1 MKTFFSL
8 FFLATLVFAQSEN
21 WVPVYSD
28 EDKSAYINVTGLN
41 AYQEGDIFVW
51 IQEEYSNA
59 LQMEEIDEKIYKVKS
74 YYMISRELKRY
85 TLLDVIYYD
94 EDSNVVKSYSYEHKY
109 DKPEFKYSSPILK
122 NTDMEKILAKC
133 LEVIGTPPNLNN

>member
-1 MKTFFSL
+1 
-8 FFLATLVFAQSEN
+8 LAFAQSEN
-21 WVPVYSD
+21 WIPVYSD

-74 YYMISRELKRY
+74 YYMISKELKRY
-85 TLLDVIYYD
+85 SLLDVIYYD

-133 LEVIGTPPNLNN
+133 LEVIGNTKP

>member
-1 MKTFFSL
+1 M
-8 FFLATLVFAQSEN
+8 VFAQSEN

-85 TLLDVIYYD
+85 SLLDVIYYD

-133 LEVIGTPPNLNN
+133 LEVIGDTKP

>member
-8 FFLATLVFAQSEN
+8 FFFATLAFAQSEN

-85 TLLDVIYYD
+85 SLLDVIYYD

-133 LEVIGTPPNLNN
+133 LEVIGNSKP

>member
-1 MKTFFSL
+1 M
-8 FFLATLVFAQSEN
+8 AFAQSEN

-85 TLLDVIYYD
+85 SLLDVIYYD

-133 LEVIGTPPNLNN
+133 LEVIGNTKP

>member
-1 MKTFFSL
+1 M
-8 FFLATLVFAQSEN
+8 AFAQSEN

-85 TLLDVIYYD
+85 SLLDVIYYD

-133 LEVIGTPPNLNN
+133 LEVIGNSKP

>member
-8 FFLATLVFAQSEN
+8 FFFATLAFAQSEN

-85 TLLDVIYYD
+85 SLLDVIYYD

-133 LEVIGTPPNLNN
+133 LEVIGDTKP

>member
-8 FFLATLVFAQSEN
+8 FFFATLAFAQSEN

-85 TLLDVIYYD
+85 SLLDVIYYD

-133 LEVIGTPPNLNN
+133 LEVIGNTKP

>member
-8 FFLATLVFAQSEN
+8 FFFATLAFAQSEN
-21 WVPVYSD
+21 WIPVYSD
-28 EDKSAYINVTGLN
+28 DDKSAYINVTGLN

-74 YYMISRELKRY
+74 YYMISKELKRY
-85 TLLDVIYYD
+85 SLLDVIYYD

-133 LEVIGTPPNLNN
+133 LEVIGNTKP

>member
-1 MKTFFSL
+1 M
-8 FFLATLVFAQSEN
+8 AFAQSEN
-21 WVPVYSD
+21 WIPVYSD

-74 YYMISRELKRY
+74 YYMISKELKRY
-85 TLLDVIYYD
+85 SLLDVIYYD

-133 LEVIGTPPNLNN
+133 LEVIGNTKP

>member
-1 MKTFFSL
+1 M
-8 FFLATLVFAQSEN
+8 AFAQSEN

-85 TLLDVIYYD
+85 SLLDVIYYD

-133 LEVIGTPPNLNN
+133 LEVIGDTKP

>member
-8 FFLATLVFAQSEN
+8 FFFATLAFAQSEN
-21 WVPVYSD
+21 WIPVYSD

-74 YYMISRELKRY
+74 YYMISKELKRY
-85 TLLDVIYYD
+85 SLLDVIYYD

-133 LEVIGTPPNLNN
+133 LEVIGNTKP